1 MINEEFDD
9 EGSDETEDFARAEE
23 IEVEEFERQE
33 AEREAAK
40 PVIRPAGS
48 FARVFAGREIW
59 FKQIPKAQ
67 LQGLRRF
74 HQVMSTD
81 LEKVMAAEESEDN
94 DRKIAEIVNDF
105 NDACFDLIDSLYL
118 EDDDR
123 RFVLKATVR
132 GDLNPAEILTIL
144 FPARTEPDDD
154 AEPVKAPVKKAKP
167 ARTGPK
173 KTTANASRTR
183 R

>member
-9 EGSDETEDFARAEE
+9 EGSDETEEAIDEYMVEGEPVE
-23 IEVEEFERQE
+23 IVTE
-33 AEREAAK
+33 K

-48 FARVFAGREIW
+48 FARTFAGREIW

-74 HQVMSTD
+74 HQVMS
-81 LEKVMAAEESEDN
+81 AEVEELIKAEDTEEN
-94 DRKIAEIVNDF
+94 GVKIVEVVTEF

-118 EDDDR
+118 DIDDR
-123 RFVLKATVR
+123 RWVLRATVR
-132 GDLNPAEILTIL
+132 GDLNPADILTIL
-144 FPARTEPDDD
+144 FPARTQPDDD
-154 AEPVKAPVKKAKP
+154 AEPVPAPAKKAKP

-173 KTTANASRTR
+173 KVANASRTR